1 MERNA
6 EQKKDDLKPKFGLP
20 CVAVVA
26 TDAAVEDTAAG
37 LNYERRELTE
47 GKKGIT
53 KECNLSAFRRQGS
66 FRINVHEV
74 GGRHKG

>member
-6 EQKKDDLKPKFGLP
+6 EKKKHGLNGKLP
-20 CVAVVA
+20 FVTCGRCGHLGGG
-26 TDAAVEDTAAG
+26 EDTAAK

-53 KECNLSAFRRQGS
+53 KGASYA
-66 FRINVHEV
+66 RI
-74 GGRHKG
+74 